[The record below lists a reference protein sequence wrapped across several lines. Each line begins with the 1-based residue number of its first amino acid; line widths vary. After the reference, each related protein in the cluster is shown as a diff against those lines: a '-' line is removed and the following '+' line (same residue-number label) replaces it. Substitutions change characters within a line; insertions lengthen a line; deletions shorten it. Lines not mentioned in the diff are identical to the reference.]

1 MTMHCRLTQP
11 VEKTWSFK
19 VSRNLAKSGA
29 TTSETLTSTVESSK
43 TNRSV
48 AMRKRR
54 DRLDLTNEVEAIVVA
69 TIISEDLRAL
79 AESEMTEIG
88 QAA

>member
-1 MTMHCRLTQP
+1 MHCRLTQL

-19 VSRNLAKSGA
+19 VSRNLGRNGA
-29 TTSETLTSTVESSK
+29 TTSETLTNTVESSK

-48 AMRKRR
+48 EMRRRR
-54 DRLDLTNEVEAIVVA
+54 DRLDSRNEVVEATVAA